1 MSDYSFPKRKP
12 VDWNQVS
19 LIVTRIVRGSVD
31 SSEFGGIVWGVRK
44 SSGTPFLIVKHTASK
59 KHNATFTAIR
69 CTKNVANAVLDAI
82 PNHTQNVVAYPERY

>member
-19 LIVTRIVRGSVD
+19 LILTRIVRGSVD
-31 SSEFGGIVWGVRK
+31 STEFGGIVWGVRK
-44 SSGTPFLIVKHTASK
+44 SSATPFLIVKHTASK
-59 KHNATFTAIR
+59 KHGVTFTAIR